1 MLSVEENL
9 VLGRLTHFVGSSQD
23 YFPQFCVW
31 TICLGAGEA
40 NLAPIFVVFFMLS
53 SFDIVEPVGC
63 ILGI

>member
-1 MLSVEENL
+1 MSVEENF

-40 NLAPIFVVFFMLS
+40 NLAPILVVFFMIS
-53 SFDIVEPVGC
+53 IFDIVGPVGY